1 MTHSNLDASDRRILE
16 QLQKDGRLTNLELA
30 ARVGLSPSPCLRR
43 VRALEEHGYIDGYT
57 VRLNRQQLGLNVMA
71 FVLVKIERHA
81 QIDMPGMRDAI
92 LALPE
97 VLACYVTSGD
107 FDLLLRVIV
116 QDLGAY
122 RDFAL
127 DRLLGIQGIR
137 DITTSFVIDSVTD
150 DRPLP
155 LNHIR

>member
-1 MTHSNLDASDRRILE
+1 
-16 QLQKDGRLTNLELA
+16 
-30 ARVGLSPSPCLRR
+30 
-43 VRALEEHGYIDGYT
+43 
-57 VRLNRQQLGLNVMA
+57 
-71 FVLVKIERHA
+71 
-81 QIDMPGMRDAI
+81 MPGMRDAI